1 MNAANDNS
9 EEEVR
14 RFERHLP
21 HPPETVWEALT
32 EPAELAAW
40 FPEDLNSQERV
51 IHEYDPPRVLEYS
64 IGNESLR
71 WELSPTKQGGSILVL
86 ETRIHTSAVRM
97 AA

>member
-1 MNAANDNS
+1 MNAANDNA

-14 RFERHLP
+14 RFERRLP

-32 EPAELAAW
+32 EPADLAAW
-40 FPEDLNSQERV
+40 CPQNLNAKERV
-51 IHEYDPPRVLEYS
+51 VHEYDPPRVLEVS

-71 WELSPTKQGGSILVL
+71 WELSPTQEGGSILVL
-86 ETRIHTSAVRM
+86 ETRKSRRAVRM